1 MGLRALGHVRAGFTR
16 TTAAAL
22 LTAGAAFV
30 CGAANANAQSQA
42 SRPASDWGFRL
53 TPYLWFAGFTGT
65 VGAGGRTADIDAPFR
80 DVFDE
85 LNFGAM
91 VHFEARKNRFM
102 TLVDGFY
109 VSLTDEKSISIPS
122 GLNLKA
128 NSKTFVLNPDV
139 GFRLLGGDKASV
151 DFLTGIR
158 YWHLKNSLEFESEVL
173 PGAPEVSG
181 SKDWVDPVLGAQM
194 GLKLPGRWR
203 ARLQGDAG
211 GFGAG
216 SDLTW
221 QVVASLGYE
230 LSNRTALNA
239 GYRYLEVDYRSGGFR
254 FDTALSGFL
263 LGVSFRF

>member
-1 MGLRALGHVRAGFTR
+1 MGLRGVATV
-16 TTAAAL
+16 TAAAL
-22 LTAGAAFV
+22 LAGLAPARAV
-30 CGAANANAQSQA
+30 ELNANTQVQA
-42 SRPASDWGFRL
+42 GTPASGWSFRL

-65 VGAGGRTADIDAPFR
+65 IGARGSTADIDAPFR

-91 VHFEARKNRFM
+91 VNFEARKNRFV

-109 VSLTDEKSISIPS
+109 ASLGDERSISVPS
-122 GLNLKA
+122 GLSVEA
-128 NSKTFVLNPDV
+128 NSKTLVLNPDA

-151 DFLTGIR
+151 DFLAGIR
-158 YWHLKNSLEFESEVL
+158 YWHLKNSLEFQSEVL
-173 PGAPEVSG
+173 PATPKISG
-181 SKDWVDPVLGAQM
+181 SKSWVDPVLGAQV

-221 QVVASLGYE
+221 QVVATLGYE
-230 LSNRTALNA
+230 ISNRTVLNA
-239 GYRYLEVDYRSGGFR
+239 GYRYLDVDYRSGGFR
-254 FDTALSGFL
+254 FDTAISGLL